1 MQATIAFFT
10 LGYVLSQFYRAC
22 LAVLTPTLKAELGA
36 DAGDLALSLGLWYV
50 AFAVM
55 QIPVGEALDR
65 IGPRRTAGVL
75 LALGGGGGAA
85 VFAMATG
92 PMSIHIAM
100 ALIGVGCAP
109 VLMASYFYFARSFS
123 PALFGTLAAAIIG
136 VGSLGN
142 LLGAAPLGAAVESF
156 GWRNTLWA
164 LTAITLIVA
173 AGILLF
179 VRDPA
184 PVERAE
190 GQSKGSVLDIL
201 RLPGLWLLLPL
212 TMANYT
218 AAAGIRG
225 LWAGPFLTDVHGAD
239 AGLIGKVTLVM
250 GVAMVIGNFLYG
262 PADRLLGSHRRVVLW
277 GNTALALS
285 LAALWL
291 MPGASLLIVTVI
303 LAAIGLFGA
312 SFPVIMAHGRGF
324 FPPHL
329 IGRGVTFLNMFSI
342 LGVALAQF
350 ASRPVFEA
358 ASATHAPAEAYGLLF
373 LFFLVPVVVGLCF
386 YVFTRDSADATR

>member
-1 MQATIAFFT
+1 
-10 LGYVLSQFYRAC
+10 
-22 LAVLTPTLKAELGA
+22 
-36 DAGDLALSLGLWYV
+36 
-50 AFAVM
+50 
-55 QIPVGEALDR
+55 
-65 IGPRRTAGVL
+65 
-75 LALGGGGGAA
+75 
-85 VFAMATG
+85 
-92 PMSIHIAM
+92 
-100 ALIGVGCAP
+100 
-109 VLMASYFYFARSFS
+109 MASYFYFARSFS

-164 LTAITLIVA
+164 LTAITLVVA